1 MNQQEENRK
10 DPDRSPDHV
19 SPMGASEG
27 YVQIPRWVEQLR
39 QEGEITE
46 AQRRILY
53 AIADETESWKR
64 PWVSFSNSELAER
77 VGVSRRWLIEMRN
90 DLLDR
95 GLLQRREY
103 GQGYVYGLGDPSEP
117 SREEIRQLVNDALEG
132 EE

>member
-19 SPMGASEG
+19 NPMGASEG
-27 YVQIPRWVEQLR
+27 YVQIPRWVEKLR

-53 AIADETESWKR
+53 VIADETDSWKR
-64 PWVSFSNSELAER
+64 PWVHLSNSELAER

-95 GLLQRREY
+95 SLLQRREY
-103 GQGYVYGLGDPSEP
+103 GQGYIYGLGDPSEP
-117 SREEIRQLVNDALEG
+117 SKEEIRQLVNNALEG